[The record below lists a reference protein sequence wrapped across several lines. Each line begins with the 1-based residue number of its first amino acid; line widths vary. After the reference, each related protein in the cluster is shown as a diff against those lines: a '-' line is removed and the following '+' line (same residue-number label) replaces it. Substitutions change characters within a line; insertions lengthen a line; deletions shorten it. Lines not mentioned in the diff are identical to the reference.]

1 VTTHAGTA
9 PEVRIIPATAGDVPL
24 LLRFIRELAEFEK
37 IDRQFV
43 ADEEKLRRTLFGS
56 SPVAEA
62 LLAYLDGEPVGF
74 AIFFRNY
81 STILAQ
87 PGLYLEDVYV
97 RPEARGRGVG
107 RALLV
112 HLARLAVE
120 RGCGRFEWSV
130 LDWNTGAIRFY
141 ESLGAVAMDEW
152 TTYRVS
158 GEALARLAADG

>member
-1 VTTHAGTA
+1 MPHAGAA
-9 PEVRIIPATAGDVPL
+9 PEVRIVPATAADVPL
-24 LLRFIRELAEFEK
+24 VLRFIRELAEFEK
-37 IDRQFV
+37 IEGGFV
-43 ADEEKLRRTLFGS
+43 ADEEKLRRTLFGP
-56 SPVAEA
+56 SPTAEV
-62 LLAYLDGEPVGF
+62 LLAYAGGEPVGC
-74 AIFFRNY
+74 AIFFHNY

-97 RPEARGRGVG
+97 RPEARGQGVG
-107 RALLV
+107 RRLLV

-158 GEALARLAADG
+158 GEALARLAAEG